1 MLLKVLA
8 SLADSL
14 VTIQST
20 ESLTY
25 SRFLKAH
32 HLPFSK
38 AQMSPISILLFGAI
52 LFRQKFCDQEM
63 DNA

>member
-1 MLLKVLA
+1 MFLEVLA

-20 ESLTY
+20 DSLTY

-52 LFRQKFCDQEM
+52 SFK
-63 DNA
+63 